1 MGVGFFCTPGIR
13 IQNRNMPVAYCCHQF
28 KNWWLPLFSPRENAN
43 ESPVGSPHNQHSFGY
58 LLFCTPEIRTF

>member
-1 MGVGFFCTPGIR
+1 
-13 IQNRNMPVAYCCHQF
+13 MPVACCCHQC
-28 KNWWLPLFSPRENAN
+28 KHWWLPIFSRRENAN